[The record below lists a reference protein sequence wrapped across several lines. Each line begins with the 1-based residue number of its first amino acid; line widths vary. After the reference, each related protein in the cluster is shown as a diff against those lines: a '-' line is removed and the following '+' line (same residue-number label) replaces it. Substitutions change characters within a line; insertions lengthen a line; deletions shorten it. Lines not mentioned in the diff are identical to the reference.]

1 MITFHASA
9 VCRVRDSYTGRPLE
23 GAGLLCTLDGLPVR
37 PLSKPGGILVLLN
50 LEPGQ
55 HRLTVRSGGYQE
67 EWVDISAGTGTA
79 ELEITLKPG
88 AGYPFLGEITRLGLT
103 VLEGGAPAAGRQLWL
118 AAPAGPELKVA
129 QAKAEAGCE
138 QFRLY
143 CKGAADAVP
152 TGAYLIADGENSEI
166 VTLRSLEGDMATL
179 AAPLLRTHSRSRVL
193 LPAQRYH
200 TGPDGQ
206 LSAVMQAACTV
217 AVYDEETGKL
227 STLVLEP
234 GENRQAISV

>member
-103 VLEGGAPAAGRQLWL
+103 ATVAGGPGGTGAEGGPGQGGGGMRSVPPVLQGCGGRR
-118 AAPAGPELKVA
+118 AHRG
-129 QAKAEAGCE
+129 
-138 QFRLY
+138 
-143 CKGAADAVP
+143 
-152 TGAYLIADGENSEI
+152 
-166 VTLRSLEGDMATL
+166 
-179 AAPLLRTHSRSRVL
+179 
-193 LPAQRYH
+193 
-200 TGPDGQ
+200 
-206 LSAVMQAACTV
+206 LS
-217 AVYDEETGKL
+217 D
-227 STLVLEP
+227 
-234 GENRQAISV
+234 RRR